1 MENCLSGHVDA
12 VHGWGGVRRIRLYE
26 NLTCAVIFFFQAE
39 DGIRDVAVTGVQTCA
54 LPIYAQGRVV
64 QKHEGLHD
72 PVLYEV
78 EIRSLLGLPIGN
90 VKVETFEDT
99 GQIFLKHADRA
110 TQLPG
115 VDLSKLTPEQRTVA
129 LHKFNAEGCTCGC
142 QYTLAQCRIWDR
154 NCAISKATTEKIV
167 DELLGIRHT
176 SADSP
181 SPVKPAAPATPN
193 GSAKPASS
201 SPAKPSA
208 PEKQPAPE
216 KP

>member
-1 MENCLSGHVDA
+1 FWATWCGPCRAEIPDLVELQNRYKDQLQVIGLVVDDEDQDA
-12 VHGWGGVRRIRLYE
+12 IKKFVDEYKINYPVVIAPDELRFEYGGIP
-26 NLTCAVIFFFQAE
+26 
-39 DGIRDVAVTGVQTCA
+39 A
-54 LPIYAQGRVV
+54 LPT
-64 QKHEGLHD
+64 
-72 PVLYEV
+72 
-78 EIRSLLGLPIGN
+78 SFLL
-90 VKVETFEDT
+90 D
-99 GQIFLKHADRA
+99 
-110 TQLPG
+110 
-115 VDLSKLTPEQRTVA
+115 
-129 LHKFNAEGCTCGC
+129 AEGRACGC